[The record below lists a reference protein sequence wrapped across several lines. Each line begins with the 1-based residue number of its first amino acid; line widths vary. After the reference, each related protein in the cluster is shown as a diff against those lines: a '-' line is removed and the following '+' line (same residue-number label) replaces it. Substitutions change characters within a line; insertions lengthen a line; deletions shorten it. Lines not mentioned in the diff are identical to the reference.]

1 AMPGKSWSG
10 KVAQVPLTVTV
21 KGTRNVGE
29 VVCHVDNSDARLLP
43 NTNVTVNISTAKRT
57 GVLSIARAGL
67 HQEAGNR
74 FVFLV
79 PEGKL
84 RRRDIEGGSGSS
96 TRSEV
101 ASGLEPDDQ
110 VALSTLNGQPL
121 HDDMAVRVPTL

>member
-1 AMPGKSWSG
+1 
-10 KVAQVPLTVTV
+10 

-43 NTNVTVNISTAKRT
+43 NTNVTVNISTVKRT
-57 GVLSIARAGL
+57 GVLSIAREGL
-67 HQEAGNR
+67 HQEAGKR

-79 PEGKL
+79 RDGKL
-84 RRRDIEGGSGSS
+84 RRRDIETGISSS
-96 TRSEV
+96 TPIE
-101 ASGLEPDDQ
+101 ATSGLEPDDQ